1 MAQEISENLLKVIK
15 ELKKTETEGLENP
28 SVSNIKTKQTYK
40 ESLKN
45 KSWNLKHSS
54 KFKIPTVSELK
65 FKKL

>member
-45 KSWNLKHSS
+45 KS
-54 KFKIPTVSELK
+54 
-65 FKKL
+65 